1 MDQHQKNLEFLQS
14 KYGILNKDVE
24 QADFLSQ
31 MKKYNS
37 NEVSELINSYENE
50 ARRQLKIS
58 EELND
63 SLDDKISRC
72 KEFYEKNKDTAPE
85 QLKKLNELQDDLKKL
100 VSENEEKKERDEELK
115 NLVMSKDYQ
124 KLAKEL
130 RSIGS
135 KISDINFFLI
145 HHGITDFKTPN

>member
-14 KYGILNKDVE
+14 KYGVLNKDVE

-31 MKKYNS
+31 MKKYHS

-63 SLDDKISRC
+63 SLDDKITRC
-72 KEFYEKNKDTAPE
+72 KEFYEKNKDTVPE
-85 QLKKLNELQDDLKKL
+85 QLSKLNELQDDLKKL

-145 HHGITDFKTPN
+145 HHGITDFKSPN

>member
-14 KYGILNKDVE
+14 KYGVLNKDVE

-31 MKKYNS
+31 MKKYHS

-72 KEFYEKNKDTAPE
+72 KEFYEKNKDTVPE
-85 QLKKLNELQDDLKKL
+85 QLSKLNELQDDLKKL

>member
-1 MDQHQKNLEFLQS
+1 MEQHQKNLEFLQS
-14 KYGILNKDVE
+14 KYGILDKDPE

-31 MKKYNS
+31 MKKYQPQ
-37 NEVSELINSYENE
+37 EVSELINSYENE

-63 SLDDKISRC
+63 SLEDKISRC
-72 KEFYEKNKDTAPE
+72 KDFYEKNKDSVPE
-85 QLKKLNELQDDLKKL
+85 QLNKLSELQEDLKKL
-100 VSENEEKKERDEELK
+100 VAENEEKRERDEELK

-124 KLAKEL
+124 KLAKDL

-145 HHGITDFKTPN
+145 HHGITDFKNPN

>member
-1 MDQHQKNLEFLQS
+1 MEQHQKNLEFLQS

-72 KEFYEKNKDTAPE
+72 KDFYEKNKDTVPE
-85 QLKKLNELQDDLKKL
+85 QLNKLNELQDDLKKL

-145 HHGITDFKTPN
+145 HHGITDFKSQN

>member
-1 MDQHQKNLEFLQS
+1 MEQHQKNLEFLQS
-14 KYGILNKDVE
+14 KYGVLNKDVE

-31 MKKYNS
+31 MKKYHS

-50 ARRQLKIS
+50 AKRQLKIS

-72 KEFYEKNKDTAPE
+72 KEFYEKNKDTVPE
-85 QLKKLNELQDDLKKL
+85 QLKKLNELQDDLKNL